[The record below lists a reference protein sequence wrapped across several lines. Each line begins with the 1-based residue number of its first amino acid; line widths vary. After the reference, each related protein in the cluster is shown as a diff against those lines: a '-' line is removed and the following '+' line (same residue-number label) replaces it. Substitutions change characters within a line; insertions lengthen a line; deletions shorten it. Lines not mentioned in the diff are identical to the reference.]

1 MITKSSLITTHGARK
16 YTNRILELD
25 EDGMLDRDWLIR
37 SLLIWM
43 SEKEVKEFY
52 DRIIEPE
59 ILDPLSVDD

>member
-1 MITKSSLITTHGARK
+1 MISRARE

-25 EDGMLDRDWLIR
+25 DEGMLDRDWLIS
-37 SLLIWM
+37 SLLNWM

-59 ILDPLSVDD
+59 ILDYDDDENE